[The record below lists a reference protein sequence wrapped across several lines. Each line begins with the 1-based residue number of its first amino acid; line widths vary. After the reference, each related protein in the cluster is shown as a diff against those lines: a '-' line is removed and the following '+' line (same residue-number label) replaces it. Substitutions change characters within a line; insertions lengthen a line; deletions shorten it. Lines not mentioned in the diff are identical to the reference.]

1 MKKILMVVTN
11 AEKLND
17 RETGLWLS
25 EFVEPS
31 TEWRDSGFEITA
43 ASIKGGKIP
52 IDPNSYT
59 NELPRVWDGV
69 MEPINDTKKL
79 SEVNPEYYDAI
90 FFCGGHGAVVDFPNN
105 KEIESLIAHFSKN
118 KKLIGSICHGPAA
131 FVGTKGE
138 DGQTFINGVKMT
150 GFSNKEEKA
159 VEMEEAVPFLLEN
172 ELKESGAHFQAKGPE
187 ESYVVVD
194 GQFITGQ
201 NHRSTYEIAQVF
213 KEHLEK
219 A

>member
-11 AEKLND
+11 AEKLNEKD
-17 RETGLWLS
+17 TGLWLS

-31 TEWRDSGFEITA
+31 TEWKDSGYEVTA

-59 NELPRVWDGV
+59 NELPDVWDGV

-79 SEVNPEYYDAI
+79 SDINPENYDAV
-90 FFCGGHGAVVDFPNN
+90 FFCGGHGAAVDFPNN
-105 KEIESLIAHFSKN
+105 KEIESLLNHFSKN
-118 KKLIGSICHGPAA
+118 NKLIGSICHGPAA
-131 FVGTKGE
+131 FVGTKRE
-138 DGQTFINGVKMT
+138 DGQSFVKNVKLT
-150 GFSNKEEKA
+150 GFSNEEEKA
-159 VEMEEAVPFLLEN
+159 VEMEQAVPFLLEN
-172 ELKESGAHFQAKGPE
+172 ELKEAGAEYEAKGPE

-194 GQFITGQ
+194 GQFVTGQ

-213 KEHLEK
+213 KDQLEK